1 MFPVLKQVYNDNKA
15 PFGLNMHAAWF
26 FFDDY
31 LKAADTFI
39 KKLLEMDDVYI
50 VSVAQA
56 LDWMR
61 YPVEVCSSYG
71 GRGLLGFFF
80 FVHPF
85 RSSSS
90 ALRMNEFCITL
101 NTTPAKVSQT
111 DFKRFFLGPLAVLYL
126 KPVSSSYGSIF
137 LFSQCIPL
145 FFTINP

>member
-61 YPVEVCSSYG
+61 NPVEVWSSYG
-71 GRGLLGFFF
+71 GRGLLGF
-80 FVHPF
+80 
-85 RSSSS
+85 
-90 ALRMNEFCITL
+90 
-101 NTTPAKVSQT
+101 
-111 DFKRFFLGPLAVLYL
+111 
-126 KPVSSSYGSIF
+126 
-137 LFSQCIPL
+137 L
-145 FFTINP
+145 FFRPSISLIIVGITYERILYNFKHHTSKSVPNRF